1 MTPLLA
7 SLGKI
12 LLQKFQLQPQK
23 TGFCQ
28 DAAELTH
35 VSSPF
40 PPLRWL
46 GTRYLF
52 SLFLYLRLFFFR
64 RPIPVLNFF
73 PRKILTKPLK
83 KKKP

>member
-28 DAAELTH
+28 DAAELTR
-35 VSSPF
+35 VNSPF

-52 SLFLYLRLFFFR
+52 SLFLYLRLFFF
-64 RPIPVLNFF
+64 
-73 PRKILTKPLK
+73 
-83 KKKP
+83 